1 MKKGMLML
9 ALVGLLVTPAMA
21 DWDHPFK
28 VDQLYPVSS
37 WGAFSHIDT
46 DSDPVWAPQIAD
58 DWLCTQSEWVT
69 DLHLNGW
76 SQYGPT
82 WVDAFHIT
90 IWNDVPAG
98 PDDESHPGY
107 LMAEFDVFPDEIEG
121 PSEGFHYDD
130 VDDIWAINFP
140 EADWFWQEE
149 GNIYW
154 ISAQGVMFED
164 GYPEYF
170 AWNFV
175 RSTEEAAPWFLRQGY
190 VAVGDWMQGR
200 SLRTRV
206 LVREGLLGIE
216 VMYSGYE
223 AKTTGSL
230 TRLAERHNILTAGGS
245 DFHGDPE
252 SDIQVGTGKA
262 ELRVPYRFAESLR
275 EAAQVV
281 RRKAAEL
288 APG

>member
-170 AWNFV
+170 AWNFAEYPV
-175 RSTEEAAPWFLRQGY
+175 SNNDDAVLWDDVTQSWRHWGWFWADDGLGGLELVPGLYDGLAPPILPDPYLGGY
-190 VAVGDWMQGR
+190 AGSADM
-200 SLRTRV
+200 SFALTPEPATLV
-206 LVREGLLGIE
+206 LVGFGALALL
-216 VMYSGYE
+216 
-223 AKTTGSL
+223 
-230 TRLAERHNILTAGGS
+230 
-245 DFHGDPE
+245 
-252 SDIQVGTGKA
+252 
-262 ELRVPYRFAESLR
+262 
-275 EAAQVV
+275 
-281 RRKAAEL
+281 RRR
-288 APG
+288 